1 MVRNYRDRLWLMCS
15 ALARNEN
22 CCKRAFRGASSL
34 FTVSNP
40 RCDGLDKDEQVL
52 SGYMVMDVQ
61 YCDMSDDQL
70 KSELFNETSKKEY
83 RLVFHLVNRR

>member
-1 MVRNYRDRLWLMCS
+1 MCS

-70 KSELFNETSKKEY
+70 KSELFNETSKREY
-83 RLVFHLVNRR
+83 RLVFHLVNRRWKRVETFN

>member
-1 MVRNYRDRLWLMCS
+1 MCS

-40 RCDGLDKDEQVL
+40 RCDGLDKDDQVL

-61 YCDMSDDQL
+61 YCGMSDDQL
-70 KSELFNETSKKEY
+70 KSELFNETSKTFI
-83 RLVFHLVNRR
+83 VFFSAHKQKIEHGALKLLS